1 MSTGGT
7 AFPSAPHSSTYA
19 AVHVHVHSMLKDK
32 EMLIQGT
39 LLTLASPVQNPGL
52 SLQGQQEPQS
62 AAFQVPSLSKER
74 QIESSQKPAFSET
87 YHPREGL
94 SQGKQHT

>member
-1 MSTGGT
+1 MSTGGA

-39 LLTLASPVQNPGL
+39 LSTLASPAVTFGSEPGF
-52 SLQGQQEPQS
+52 EPS
-62 AAFQVPSLSKER
+62 RAARASV
-74 QIESSQKPAFSET
+74 SSFPGPK
-87 YHPREGL
+87 L
-94 SQGKQHT
+94 V